1 MSVSRDVDGEGRR
14 AVSGGRWRPSHAQR
28 QRTPRGNARQRVTP
42 TGTQPRRE
50 ALQTSVGRITSGIK
64 TKGGVVT
71 YLIVGLDRR
80 THARWHSNVSANDVG
95 TAKRVAT
102 ARAEEQGIEL
112 VIAAVIGPNSAVV
125 PDFAEELASEV
136 KAA

>member
-1 MSVSRDVDGEGRR
+1 
-14 AVSGGRWRPSHAQR
+14 
-28 QRTPRGNARQRVTP
+28 
-42 TGTQPRRE
+42 
-50 ALQTSVGRITSGIK
+50 
-64 TKGGVVT
+64 VT
-71 YLIVGLDRR
+71 YIIVGLDRR
-80 THARWHSNVSANDVG
+80 THARWHSNVSANDAG
-95 TAKRVAT
+95 PAKRVAT